1 MFDYISTVSGGGYI
15 GGWWSAWLSR
25 NRIELRR
32 KARSVKFKVDHIKS
46 PAHLAVSLRFPET
59 RISEYIFKK
68 LNAGTQD
75 LLKKHCVPKAA
86 PPSHLSH
93 VLERALSEE
102 PEFKFFES
110 LPEDAKRYLKHY
122 CRPDRAASEALAK
135 VLVYELNELLKDP
148 SILQNILKSG
158 RVVEQ
163 LLDDS
168 ELMEFLR
175 SLPYQNSDSCVVPVS
190 EEREI
195 VERWAEKSGAPGD
208 EEKRLKQDEGY
219 NSLSLLN
226 QIAANIKTLNDQEEE
241 GNQITWDIQWI
252 NRSLLETIY
261 PNEIGRDIFPPPEK
275 TELQRQS
282 DYASDINSNHNGS
295 TKQSA
300 IPERKSAGKDPI
312 HHLRLY
318 ANYLTPRK
326 GILSGDTWRLIAVAA
341 RNLGLTWL
349 IMLPMLFAILLAGQL
364 YFVLQENPPGYY
376 VDPNPKNT
384 LQGEKY
390 AEYRRIGHRIKIERA
405 LINQLLDSRAMCL
418 GAD

>member
-1 MFDYISTVSGGGYI
+1 MQAEKDSEPQADSFAEVFQNELGEIKKRRRHAGYNESDSEALDGNLVGLALSGGGIRSATFCLGLLQGLRHLKLLHMFDYISTVSGGGYI

-195 VERWAEKSGAPGD
+195 V
-208 EEKRLKQDEGY
+208 
-219 NSLSLLN
+219 
-226 QIAANIKTLNDQEEE
+226 
-241 GNQITWDIQWI
+241 
-252 NRSLLETIY
+252 
-261 PNEIGRDIFPPPEK
+261 
-275 TELQRQS
+275 
-282 DYASDINSNHNGS
+282 
-295 TKQSA
+295 
-300 IPERKSAGKDPI
+300 
-312 HHLRLY
+312 
-318 ANYLTPRK
+318 
-326 GILSGDTWRLIAVAA
+326 GI
-341 RNLGLTWL
+341 
-349 IMLPMLFAILLAGQL
+349 
-364 YFVLQENPPGYY
+364 
-376 VDPNPKNT
+376 
-384 LQGEKY
+384 
-390 AEYRRIGHRIKIERA
+390 
-405 LINQLLDSRAMCL
+405 
-418 GAD
+418 